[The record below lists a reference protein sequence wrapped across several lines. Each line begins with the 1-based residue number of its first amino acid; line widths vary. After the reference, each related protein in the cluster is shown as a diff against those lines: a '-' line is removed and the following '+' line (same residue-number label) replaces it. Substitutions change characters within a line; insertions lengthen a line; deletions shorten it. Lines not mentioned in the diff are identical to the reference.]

1 MIPDFNVL
9 IFRHMETVT
18 IPKTQLKTLI
28 REGVQEALVSELAKL
43 RALALPYV
51 SQSEQKDIEKRYKKP
66 LRKSAK
72 TVSIEL

>member
-1 MIPDFNVL
+1 
-9 IFRHMETVT
+9 MEIVT

-66 LRKSAK
+66 SKKAYRRVGGIS
-72 TVSIEL
+72 